1 MTQRL
6 VLIAAVFFMLINT
19 AVFAAD
25 NNPHVLMK
33 TSKGD
38 IEIELFAD
46 KAPKSVANFLRYV
59 DEDFYNDTIFH
70 RVILGFMIQGGGFD
84 ADYNKKHTHDGVQ
97 NEADNGLKNK
107 RGTLAMARTAAPH
120 SATAQFFINLED
132 NKFLNH
138 PGQDGWG
145 YAVFGKVV
153 KGMDV
158 VNTIGDTRTGSGGP
172 FPKNV
177 PREMI
182 MIKSVER
189 IPSIQTS
196 EK

>member
-1 MTQRL
+1 
-6 VLIAAVFFMLINT
+6 MLLNT
-19 AVFAAD
+19 ALFAA
-25 NNPHVLMK
+25 NNPHALIH
-33 TSKGD
+33 TNKGD

-59 DEDFYNDTIFH
+59 DEDFYDDTIFH

-84 ADYNKKHTHDGVQ
+84 ADYNKKHTHDGVE
-97 NEADNGLKNK
+97 NEAKNGLKNK

-120 SATAQFFINLED
+120 SGTAQFFINLEN
-132 NKFLNH
+132 NKFLNY
-138 PGQDGWG
+138 PGQDDWG

-158 VNTIGDTRTGSGGP
+158 VTAIGDERTGAGGP
-172 FPKNV
+172 FQQNV
-177 PREMI
+177 PRDSI
-182 MIKSVER
+182 IIKKISR
-189 IPSIQTS
+189 IPSIQTM